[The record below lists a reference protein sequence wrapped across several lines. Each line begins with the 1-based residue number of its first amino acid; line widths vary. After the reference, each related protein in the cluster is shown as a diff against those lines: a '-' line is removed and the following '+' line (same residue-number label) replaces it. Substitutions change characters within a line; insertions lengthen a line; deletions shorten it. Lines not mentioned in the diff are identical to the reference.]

1 MRSIVLTATI
11 FLLGAELAHAN
22 IAMITECSH
31 PQGTAIEFAPKLDNW
46 HQAKLEQTKVS
57 FIRVGSREYDVVI
70 KDQHGDIFVK
80 SHDPHVSKVF
90 EDDKNLT
97 IISTPPIGLVEVF
110 QLSILPDGKR
120 IAIWNIMKNNV
131 LPMKKT
137 NATTYI
143 LQCEDR

>member
-1 MRSIVLTATI
+1 MRRIVLTATI
-11 FLLGAELAHAN
+11 FLLGTKLAHAD
-22 IAMITECSH
+22 IAMITECSQ
-31 PQGTAIEFAPKLDNW
+31 PQGNAIEFAPRLDNW
-46 HQAKLEQTKVS
+46 HEAKLEQTKVS
-57 FIRVGSREYDVVI
+57 FIRISLREYDVVI

-80 SHDPHVSKVF
+80 AHDPHVSKVF
-90 EDDKNLT
+90 KDENSVT

-110 QLSILPDGKR
+110 QLSTLSDGKR
-120 IAIWNIMKNNV
+120 IAMWNIMKNNA